1 MEDYIGFKYCHVR
14 RVRTN
19 IYPQTILGKWKL
31 IKWEMIISGIDRIY
45 PQTLLGE
52 RKLIKWEMIKSGS
65 DNTVK
70 WYALHYS
77 RLLRHAMVNFALQ

>member
-1 MEDYIGFKYCHVR
+1 MLGEYAQIYILKQYLVNG
-14 RVRTN
+14 N
-19 IYPQTILGKWKL
+19 
-31 IKWEMIISGIDRIY
+31 MIISGIDRIY